1 MRKTCTTKST
11 LNNKFSAIN
20 FSDIENFIYFIML
33 AIVNID
39 NYNEQGQKN
48 LSSDM

>member
-1 MRKTCTTKST
+1 MRETCTTKST
-11 LNNKFSAIN
+11 LNKFSAIN
-20 FSDIENFIYFIML
+20 FSDIENFICFIML